1 MYCYMYICRY
11 IPGIL
16 CSNPILQL
24 CGNQKL
30 PLSLEKY
37 VYIYICIHVM
47 SLSTIRLRSIWKAF
61 VRGVTSGSGLVEGQL
76 PNM

>member
-37 VYIYICIHVM
+37 VYIYMYTCDVFKHYKIKKHLEGLCPG
-47 SLSTIRLRSIWKAF
+47 SY
-61 VRGVTSGSGLVEGQL
+61 VREWAG
-76 PNM
+76 